1 MRESIRDAKWGFW
14 RSGRYPFGFTHESRH
29 TTGACGKNPTQTCAA
44 CFQDTFFFRSHIHCS
59 MESRPLVLHWTFDA
73 SESAIDVET
82 GGVAEAACHVNCM
95 LGRGHGSADG
105 TGYFLLDGGS
115 LSLRRL
121 YREQLEYWSP
131 ANVAR
136 LVVPWI
142 STDTSSCRRC
152 RLSDDTSRML
162 IRPCDENGR
171 DYLIGRCTSGEFEG
185 RSEL

>member
-1 MRESIRDAKWGFW
+1 MRRIL
-14 RSGRYPFGFTHESRH
+14 
-29 TTGACGKNPTQTCAA
+29 
-44 CFQDTFFFRSHIHCS
+44 QDTFFFRSHIHCS
-59 MESRPLVLHWTFDA
+59 MESRALVLHWTFDA

-82 GGVAEAACHVNCM
+82 AGVAEAEWHVNCM

-105 TGYFLLDGGS
+105 TGYSLRDGGS

-121 YREQLEYWSP
+121 YREQLEHWSP

-142 STDTSSCRRC
+142 SIDTSSCRRC
-152 RLSDDTSRML
+152 RLSDDPSRML

-171 DYLIGRCTSGEFEG
+171 DCCTSGEFEG
-185 RSEL
+185 RSELRR